1 MIIRV
6 VVLTRP
12 PPVESS
18 RQHYSPKRN
27 FSNVRRPFT
36 RLYDPCVTLLP
47 VALLSGEDLLATTLY
62 GWAML
67 VGIALAD
74 LPAASSVASLL
85 QPVALLA

>member
-1 MIIRV
+1 
-6 VVLTRP
+6 
-12 PPVESS
+12 
-18 RQHYSPKRN
+18 
-27 FSNVRRPFT
+27 
-36 RLYDPCVTLLP
+36 VTLLP

-67 VGIALAD
+67 VGIVLAD

>member
-27 FSNVRRPFT
+27 FRNVHRPFA
-36 RLYDPCVTLLP
+36 RLYDPRATLLP
-47 VALLSGEDLLATTLY
+47 IALLSGEDLLATTTLY
-62 GWAML
+62 GWAVI

-74 LPAASSVASLL
+74 LPAASSGHLS
-85 QPVALLA
+85 